1 MSITNLQQAR
11 QMYAT
16 GQRVAKTLN
25 VKGQP
30 HMLAYITPG
39 EAQTL
44 ENLTANYSGIKV
56 YVVADEKV
64 LPEVVGEKSDGY
76 LGVKYEKIVPLLIES
91 IKDLS
96 KKTKKLEREIKIL
109 E

>member
-44 ENLTANYSGIKV
+44 ENLGGHWQS
-56 YVVADEKV
+56 
-64 LPEVVGEKSDGY
+64 
-76 LGVKYEKIVPLLIES
+76 
-91 IKDLS
+91 
-96 KKTKKLEREIKIL
+96 RMIKIINY
-109 E
+109 